1 MMSLLERLDDLSNKQ
16 RLLIMAVI
24 VVVILGV
31 FYQYTYKPYQ
41 ADIRN
46 ARAQLETLQTDLQG
60 LRAIAA
66 KLPQFEEETKKLKR
80 QLDDIRKQLPQEK
93 EIPGLLENVSRA
105 GTESGLG
112 FDLFRP
118 KKEVDKGFYVEVPV
132 DLVVKGPYHSIAT
145 FLDKVTHFDRI
156 INISSFNFGKATE
169 DRGQVVITG
178 SCLATTY
185 RYTEGG

>member
-1 MMSLLERLDDLSNKQ
+1 MMSLLERLDELSNKQ
-16 RLLIMAVI
+16 RLLIIA
-24 VVVILGV
+24 VVVLIMLAG
-31 FYQYTYKPYQ
+31 FWQYVYKPYQ
-41 ADIRN
+41 TDIRN
-46 ARAQLETLQTDLQG
+46 LRTQLESLQTDLQG

-80 QLDDIRKQLPQEK
+80 QLDEIRRQLPQEK
-93 EIPGLLENVSRA
+93 EIPELLENVSRT

-118 KKEVDKGFYVEVPV
+118 KKEVNKGFYVEVPV

-145 FLDKVTHFDRI
+145 FLDKVVHFDRI

-169 DRGQVVITG
+169 ERGQVVITG